1 MQIDEGTAGRS
12 RLSLTPVIDVV
23 FLLLLFFM
31 LASTF
36 TRFAHVEVGVG
47 GKAKPSIEQQ
57 KTPLVLLSVKKNGAY
72 SMSGESVTLDE
83 IQERLHAAAPDG
95 KARIIL
101 RPSADAHAEDII
113 RAIEQSEATRLGPV
127 IMVR

>member
-1 MQIDEGTAGRS
+1 MQIDAGTARRS
-12 RLSLTPVIDVV
+12 RLSLTPIIDVV

-47 GKAKPSIEQQ
+47 GKATPSTEQQ
-57 KTPLVLLSVKKNGAY
+57 ETPLLLLSVKKNGTYA
-72 SMSGESVTLDE
+72 MNGEPVTLDG
-83 IQERLHAAAPDG
+83 IQERLHAAAPEG

-101 RPSADAHAEDII
+101 RPSADAGAEDII
-113 RAIEQSEATRLGPV
+113 RAIEQSEAARLGPV

>member
-1 MQIDEGTAGRS
+1 MQIESAPPKSKG
-12 RLSLTPVIDVV
+12 LSLTPIIDVV

-36 TRFAHVEVGVG
+36 TRFAHVEVGLG
-47 GKAKPSIEQQ
+47 GRAASTADKQDI
-57 KTPLVLLSVKKNGAY
+57 PLLLLSVRGNGDFAVNGQAV
-72 SMSGESVTLDE
+72 SLDG
-83 IQERLHAAAPDG
+83 IQGALLDAVPEG

-101 RPSADAHAEDII
+101 RPSESAQAEDII
-113 RAIEQSEATRLGPV
+113 RAIEQSRATGLGPV